1 MAELRRAEAGGGL
14 YERLLQRLAL
24 ALEEADSASRL
35 HDLPPSELE
44 LRGLTPAELELIRA
58 YLDCDLNWL
67 RGWHAAAEE
76 LALIEQMPPAR
87 TAKTQR
93 PPATSKTVLK
103 AQAKVKPLLKRR
115 QQLCCA
121 LCGSAA
127 AWQRGEGVLPCG
139 SCGSK
144 LFRTAAPR

>member
-24 ALEEADSASRL
+24 ALDEAETATRL
-35 HDLPPSELE
+35 RDMAPVELE

-58 YLDCDLNWL
+58 YLDRDLNWL

-76 LALIEQMPPAR
+76 LAQIEQMPASRP
-87 TAKTQR
+87 TKVLR
-93 PPATSKTVLK
+93 PPGTSKTALR
-103 AQAKVKPLLKRR
+103 AQARLRPLLKRR

-121 LCGSAA
+121 LCGASAE
-127 AWQRGEGVLPCG
+127 WLRGEGVLPC
-139 SCGSK
+139 SACGSK
-144 LFRTAAPR
+144 LFRTGHAH